1 MGPEGGFRGGKVIAE
16 GTPEDVA
23 MVKESYTGHYL
34 GEILASN
41 RAPAKKKAA
50 VK

>member
-1 MGPEGGFRGGKVIAE
+1 MGPEGGFRGGLVVAQ

-23 MVKESYTGHYL
+23 KVKASYTGQFL

-41 RAPAKKKAA
+41 RKVATKK
-50 VK
+50 